1 MQAVLILAH
10 KNLDQVISLVKI
22 LRTCFEVYIHIDK
35 KCHISNLHKE
45 AFEKLSVKFYS
56 EIDVQWGGWSIGETT
71 YFLIKEALKNNNIKY
86 MHIISG
92 EDWIIRSPKD
102 IYDFYDENN
111 KVYLQSEPAKGI
123 IKSGEKVENWTKFYF
138 NYDKSII
145 KRRTILGKILHRCLY
160 WSQFLLKINKLEKS
174 NIKDEIY
181 HGAVW
186 CDLPRD
192 AAEYLIHTFDNNLIY
207 KKIFS
212 TSFCP
217 DETWMQTLLENSS
230 FKNRINNN
238 FHRYINWNVKYNA
251 YPAIL
256 DESDLDK
263 IKNGD
268 AQFMR
273 KIDLSISKELLKKL
287 DVLPE

>member
-1 MQAVLILAH
+1 M
-10 KNLDQVISLVKI
+10 
-22 LRTCFEVYIHIDK
+22 
-35 KCHISNLHKE
+35 
-45 AFEKLSVKFYS
+45 
-56 EIDVQWGGWSIGETT
+56 
-71 YFLIKEALKNNNIKY
+71 
-86 MHIISG
+86 
-92 EDWIIRSPKD
+92 
-102 IYDFYDENN
+102 
-111 KVYLQSEPAKGI
+111 
-123 IKSGEKVENWTKFYF
+123 
-138 NYDKSII
+138 
-145 KRRTILGKILHRCLY
+145 HRCLY
-160 WSQFLLKINKLEKS
+160 WSQFLLKINKLEKL

-217 DETWMQTLLENSS
+217 DEAWMQTLLENSS

-238 FHRYINWNVKYNA
+238 FHRYINWSVKYNA